1 MSRKAVNPLAT
12 PNVTLPMYILPSTY
26 ATTLVVLNTTPRV
39 VVGLSLSE
47 IPHPTS
53 HKHVVAREGCMWDSL
68 PEIPHPT
75 SHKHVVAREGC
86 MWDSLPEIPHP
97 TSHKLLSEGW
107 GGPHLSLCPPLSL
120 CVFGLRVSC
129 GILKRAWVLKKGL
142 HLKGLPFIKRAC
154 FFFKK
159 KRTKNNAFFEKSG
172 GGSLAPS
179 PLVWRGS
186 SLAWG
191 GMGGG
196 GGGGHVLSP
205 CLHLALYRNLF
216 LVLESFLLF

>member
-39 VVGLSLSE
+39 VVGLSLS
-47 IPHPTS
+47 
-53 HKHVVAREGCMWDSL
+53 
-68 PEIPHPT
+68 EIPHPT

-159 KRTKNNAFFEKSG
+159 KEQKTM
-172 GGSLAPS
+172 P
-179 PLVWRGS
+179 
-186 SLAWG
+186 
-191 GMGGG
+191 
-196 GGGGHVLSP
+196 
-205 CLHLALYRNLF
+205 F
-216 LVLESFLLF
+216 LKKVEVAV